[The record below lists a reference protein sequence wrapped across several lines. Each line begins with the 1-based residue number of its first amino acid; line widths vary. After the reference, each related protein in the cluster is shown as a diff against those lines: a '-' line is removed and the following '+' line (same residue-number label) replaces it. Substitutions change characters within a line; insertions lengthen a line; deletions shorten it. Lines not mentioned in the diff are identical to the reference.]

1 MAERDALPRHGDAS
15 VSPDLRTIT
24 LTWREY
30 LVVLI
35 FLSLSSVVCLLVFF
49 FPVFWVLLFVVC
61 ACSLQ
66 AAKDQKTTSS

>member
-24 LTWREY
+24 RREY